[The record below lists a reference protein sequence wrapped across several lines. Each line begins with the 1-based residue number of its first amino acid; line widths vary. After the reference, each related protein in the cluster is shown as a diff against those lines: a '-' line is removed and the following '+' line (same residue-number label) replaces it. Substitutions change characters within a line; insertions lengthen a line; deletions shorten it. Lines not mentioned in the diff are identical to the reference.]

1 MFLFVKV
8 NHRILLFT
16 LRVATVFFMSRD
28 FSSSR
33 RVVIMLTIFLLI
45 IV

>member
-1 MFLFVKV
+1 MFLFVKM
-8 NHRILLFT
+8 NRRILLFT
-16 LRVATVFFMSRD
+16 LRMATVFFMSRD

-33 RVVIMLTIFLLI
+33 RAVIMLTIFLLI

>member
-1 MFLFVKV
+1 MFLFVKM
-8 NHRILLFT
+8 NRRILLFT
-16 LRVATVFFMSRD
+16 LRVATVLFMSRD

-33 RVVIMLTIFLLI
+33 RAVIMLTIFLLI